1 MTTMRYLQFLA
12 CSLWVCLL
20 PVGTRAQSYTSWFN
34 GDTSDVVTTPQQGV
48 LLAGGG
54 TDNDDAMRWMLHR
67 ASGGDVV
74 IIRASGSNG
83 YNDYL
88 YSELGE
94 TVNSV
99 QTIRFDGATAAQDAY
114 VIQQIRNAK
123 ALFLAGGDQY
133 DYYLY
138 WKDTPVE
145 DAINYLIN
153 EKHAVVGG
161 TSAGMA
167 VLSEAYYTP
176 SGSGIM
182 SPQALANP
190 YHPSMNILGHGDFII
205 NPLLAN
211 VITDTH
217 YEQRSRKGRHVA
229 FMARIANASGQ
240 RMYGIACNE
249 TVAVGIDE
257 QGIAHVFGDAAN
269 DHAFFLQSSCRDTF
283 LPEVLQPNQPLTWS
297 IDSTAVWVCKIPGTA
312 AGNHTFDLNDWET
325 QTGGS
330 WEYWSAHNGTLLIRE
345 APGSNCLGNINAVED
360 FLIGKPIKVYPNPVR
375 DFLRIEN
382 HSGSPIEA
390 LWLSDCFGRT
400 LRNWE
405 GIEQQLDLTDLHPG
419 HYRLSYILKG
429 NLYGQHVL
437 KF

>member
-1 MTTMRYLQFLA
+1 MKKRHLQYLMLTSWA
-12 CSLWVCLL
+12 CLL
-20 PVGTRAQSYTSWFN
+20 TMVSHTQSYTSWFN
-34 GDTSDVVTTPQQGV
+34 GDTSDVVTTPVQGV

-54 TDNDDAMRWMLHR
+54 TDNDDAMRWLLHR

-88 YSELGE
+88 FSELGVS
-94 TVNSV
+94 VNSV
-99 QTIRFDGATAAQDAY
+99 QTIRFDGAPAAQDAY
-114 VIQQIRNAK
+114 VIQQIRNAE

-138 WKDTPVE
+138 WKDTPIE

-153 EKHAVVGG
+153 EKQAVVGG

-176 SGSGIM
+176 PGSGIM

-190 YHPSMNILGHGDFII
+190 FHPSMNIIGNGDFII
-205 NPLLAN
+205 NPLLAD

-229 FMARIANASGQ
+229 FMARVANASGQ
-240 RMYGIACNE
+240 RSFGIACNE

-257 QGIAHVFGDAAN
+257 QGIGHVFGDAAN
-269 DHAFFLQSSCRDTF
+269 DFAFFLQSSCRDTF
-283 LPEVLQPNQPLTWS
+283 LPEVLQLNQPLTWS
-297 IDSTAVWVCKIPGTA
+297 IDSTAVRVCKIPGTA
-312 AGNHTFDLNDWET
+312 SGNNTFNLNDWET
-325 QTGGS
+325 QTGGN
-330 WEYWSAHNGTLLIRE
+330 WEYWSAHSGTLLIQD
-345 APGSNCLGNINAVED
+345 APGGDCLGNINAIEEAVIETPLK
-360 FLIGKPIKVYPNPVR
+360 FYPNPTH
-375 DFLRIEN
+375 DFLRIE
-382 HSGSPIEA
+382 HLQGIQIEGMTLVDYLGRPLRQWSDSP
-390 LWLSDCFGRT
+390 T
-400 LRNWE
+400 
-405 GIEQQLDLTDLHPG
+405 QLDLADFPSG
-419 HYRLSYILKG
+419 NYWLSYIA
-429 NLYGQHVL
+429 NGQFYIERIA